1 MTELPPSHPPIG
13 KRALFARGSWTEA
26 TRIAALLRGETVG
39 GALLLVGDRGCARL
53 GEFAVVEY
61 VRCAL

>member
-26 TRIAALLRGETVG
+26 TSIAALLRGETVG
-39 GALLLVGDRGCARL
+39 GALLLVATVVAL
-53 GEFAVVEY
+53 VWANSPVVEY